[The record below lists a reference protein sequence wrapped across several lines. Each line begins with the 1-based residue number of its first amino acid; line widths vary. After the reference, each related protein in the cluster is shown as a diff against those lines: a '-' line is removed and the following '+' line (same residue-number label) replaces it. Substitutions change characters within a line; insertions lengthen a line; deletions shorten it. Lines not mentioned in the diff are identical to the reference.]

1 MNKDELRWMLSELSE
16 KNTVIRGYAQ
26 LALQCDHP
34 KWARKYISSIIKH
47 IDRITAVT
55 SVVADLYLSDKGDG
69 CDSDKVH
76 GTSQTILAKI
86 AARAE
91 SIKLH

>member
-1 MNKDELRWMLSELSE
+1 MNKDELKWMLSELSE

-26 LALQCDHP
+26 MALQCDHP
-34 KWARKYISSIIKH
+34 KWARKYISSIIQH

-55 SVVADLYLSDKGDG
+55 SVIADLYLTGKDDDYDIDKICGAG
-69 CDSDKVH
+69 LAA
-76 GTSQTILAKI
+76 LAKI

-91 SIKLH
+91 NIKLH

>member
-55 SVVADLYLSDKGDG
+55 SVIADLYLSGKDDDRNS
-69 CDSDKVH
+69 DSA
-76 GTSQTILAKI
+76 GGPAALAKI

>member
-55 SVVADLYLSDKGDG
+55 SVIADLYLSGKDDDRKS
-69 CDSDKVH
+69 DSAS
-76 GTSQTILAKI
+76 GPAASAKI
-86 AARAE
+86 AARSE
-91 SIKLH
+91 NIKLH

>member
-1 MNKDELRWMLSELSE
+1 MNKDELKWMLSELNE

-26 LALQCDHP
+26 LALECDHP
-34 KWARKYISSIIKH
+34 KWARKYISSIIQH

-55 SVVADLYLSDKGDG
+55 SVIADLYLSGEDDD
-69 CDSDKVH
+69 CYSDNVS
-76 GTSQTILAKI
+76 GPAALAKI